1 MRKSIAVLLS
11 LLTVLISLSS
21 CRRIAQ
27 SVIADEKEIQND
39 DYVPLAPGVS
49 KEMMNP
55 AYWIKDGYN
64 DEILTRQQINKFN
77 TDNNKLIG
85 SASSGSFA
93 LQSIKDTISGITVK
107 EIIASI
113 PLPDSKKPLFINGEK
128 VGNEYGYAL
137 ENNIAAGSVPDK
149 VNVKFGFSVCR
160 GTMRQYPTADYAN
173 DEADDLFYDSFIMS
187 DLMPFSPLAVFHE
200 SSDGKWFFVA
210 SYVCCG
216 WVSKDA
222 VAICP
227 SRSDWLARQSPEDF
241 LVVTGK
247 EIRLSEDPYCSELSN
262 QVIPMGTVLPLV
274 KTADIPASVNRRSA
288 FGCYAAKLPVR
299 LADGSISD
307 AYSLIP
313 QNSDVTVGYL
323 PFTRANIIN
332 QAFKLQGDIY
342 GWAGDFNSN
351 DCSGIIRQI
360 FRCFGVEFPR
370 VGSQQINVYDL
381 PTQDVSGLNDKEKL
395 ELITSLPAGSLL
407 SFSGH
412 IMIYLGTD
420 EENEP
425 YVISSVGSI
434 STTELKNGEI
444 MQVNT
449 VLVSSLLRTL
459 RKTGVSWLGSISK
472 VLEMRP
478 E

>member
-1 MRKSIAVLLS
+1 MKKIIAVLLS
-11 LLTVLISLSS
+11 LTAVIISLSS
-21 CRRIAQ
+21 CRRVTQ
-27 SVIADEKEIQND
+27 SVIADEKDIQSD
-39 DYVPLAPGVS
+39 EYVPLAPGVS
-49 KEMMNP
+49 KEMMSP

-64 DEILTRQQINKFN
+64 EEILTRSQINKFN
-77 TDNNKLIG
+77 VDNGKLIG
-85 SASSGSFA
+85 SSSSGSFA
-93 LQSIKDTISGITVK
+93 LQSIKDTVSGITVR
-107 EIIASI
+107 EILASI
-113 PLPDSKKPLFINGEK
+113 SLPDPDKPLFINGEK

-137 ENNIAAGSVPDK
+137 KANIAAEAVPDK
-149 VNVKFGFSVCR
+149 VNVKFGFSVYR
-160 GTMRQYPTADYAN
+160 NTMRQYPTADYAN
-173 DEADDLFYDSFIMS
+173 DEANDLFYDSFIMS
-187 DLMPFSPLAVFHE
+187 DLMPFSPLAVLHE
-200 SSDGKWFFVA
+200 SADGKWFFVA

-216 WVSKDA
+216 WVSSDE

-241 LVVTGK
+241 LVVTGR
-247 EIRLSEDPYCSELSN
+247 EIRLSEDPYCTELSN
-262 QVIPMGTVLPLV
+262 QLIPMGTVLPLV
-274 KTADIPASVNRRSA
+274 KASDIPASINRRSA
-288 FGCYAAKLPVR
+288 FGCYVAKLPVR

-307 AYSLIP
+307 AFTLIP

-370 VGSQQINVYDL
+370 VGSQQVNVYDM
-381 PTQDVSGLNDKEKL
+381 PTQDVSQMNDKDKL
-395 ELITSLPAGSLL
+395 ALITSLPAGSLL

-420 EENEP
+420 PDNEP

-444 MQVNT
+444 LQVNT
-449 VLVSSLLRTL
+449 VLVSSLLRTV
-459 RKTGVSWLGSISK
+459 RKTGVTWLGSVSK
-472 VLEMRP
+472 VLAMQAE
-478 E
+478 